1 MNGPLV
7 TDELFTKSNR
17 AWLVISN
24 VLYQHKKLAVHKAQ
38 QLFDSLIKPIFPYA
52 AKFWLPFIIPKKR
65 LESQTNLIKC
75 WESFHPELLNQK
87 VYRLPLSVHK
97 QCSWLAMQTKTVVKQ
112 IPNLCICFKNRNSA
126 IYILSS
132 LLLEKNTNSTKKRG
146 IYPQRKVNVLFHRS
160 SCRHILVS
168 LLCV

>member
-24 VLYQHKKLAVHKAQ
+24 VLYQHKKLAVHKAL
-38 QLFDSLIKPIFPYA
+38 QLFDSLIKPIFLYA

-65 LESQTNLIKC
+65 FESQTNLIKC

-126 IYILSS
+126 IYSYYINRCAYYTDKSIDNEKHLILFCD
-132 LLLEKNTNSTKKRG
+132 
-146 IYPQRKVNVLFHRS
+146 IF
-160 SCRHILVS
+160 
-168 LLCV
+168 